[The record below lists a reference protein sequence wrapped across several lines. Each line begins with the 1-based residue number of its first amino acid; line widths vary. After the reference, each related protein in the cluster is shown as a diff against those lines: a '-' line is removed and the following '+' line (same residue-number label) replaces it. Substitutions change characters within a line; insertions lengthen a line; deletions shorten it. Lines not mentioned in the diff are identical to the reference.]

1 MFRSGGENVGTNDSR
16 EVLEKKLEEKCR
28 KELLEKR
35 IIKIYVIRIWEKFK
49 I

>member
-1 MFRSGGENVGTNDSR
+1 MLEQTT
-16 EVLEKKLEEKCR
+16 LEKCWRRNLEEKCR